1 MMTDDKFLVWIFFFE
16 MLTVAQPVNKFRDAR
31 RSPLWSRRLTT
42 GQEET
47 NDWKKSDHVIF
58 RENGRIVQ

>member
-1 MMTDDKFLVWIFFFE
+1 